1 MSGATSQKGS
11 TRQSTCGAN
20 TSHSNTS
27 SHSARDFSPRPDL
40 EAQIIASTSP
50 VSSVDEARTWLG
62 KKGWVLSSESYS
74 KNKLADILFSILIS
88 FKLPPEADT
97 AIRAVAYL
105 IRDQS
110 DKETSITVTEK
121 IIDKIAD
128 RLVEPISKLSDS
140 IEVAKNFLDATSQQ
154 QASELVSLQESVKLQ
169 TDIAKSLADSS
180 EKISI
185 ASDPKSLANADWP
198 PLASTG
204 NNNMA
209 HQLHPASLLHRR
221 GSPID
226 PRVLQ
231 RISLASKQLLLDYG
245 LLDEGEQLHS
255 RSIEAQRE
263 LKQRFNK
270 WLDDHPSI
278 AEGGDPPPPSRAV
291 RNVAVF
297 DRPAMLLEFE
307 SSKAKTRFVDICD
320 KNASL
325 LREVSPRA
333 RIRPQSYAV
342 IFRFVPCKGP
352 FDPNSEEHIRNIEKE
367 NDLNP
372 NSIISASW
380 CKRPENSERT
390 LPSH

>member
-11 TRQSTCGAN
+11 TRQSTRRAN

-74 KNKLADILFSILIS
+74 KNKLADILFSISIS

-110 DKETSITVTEK
+110 DEETSITVTEK

-128 RLVEPISKLSDS
+128 RLVELIGKLSDS
-140 IEVAKNFLDATSQQ
+140 IMVAKNFLDATSQQ

-169 TDIAKSLADSS
+169 TDMVKSLTDSS

-185 ASDPKSLANADWP
+185 TSDPKSLANADWP

-204 NNNMA
+204 NNMA

-221 GSPID
+221 GSSVD

-231 RISLASKQLLLDYG
+231 RILLTSKQLLLDYS
-245 LLDEGEQLHS
+245 LLDEGEPLHS
-255 RSIEAQRE
+255 RTIKAQRE
-263 LKQRFNK
+263 LKQQFNK
-270 WLDDHPSI
+270 WFDDHP
-278 AEGGDPPPPSRAV
+278 RAV
-291 RNVAVF
+291 
-297 DRPAMLLEFE
+297 E
-307 SSKAKTRFVDICD
+307 
-320 KNASL
+320 
-325 LREVSPRA
+325 
-333 RIRPQSYAV
+333 
-342 IFRFVPCKGP
+342 G
-352 FDPNSEEHIRNIEKE
+352 
-367 NDLNP
+367 
-372 NSIISASW
+372 
-380 CKRPENSERT
+380 
-390 LPSH
+390 